1 MATVLLRY
9 YFFSITISLYY
20 NAIIGTILLLC
31 AYTFVNDVSNAIVI
45 WIYIT
50 ETCQDVAL
58 GTGAI
63 LIYTIIIVETATT
76 FSLINFLSLA
86 GFFAL
91 YGTFTIC
98 SILFTYFYVG
108 ETKGL
113 SDKQR
118 KELFIPGAKYGRK
131 LRPNEVYKLT

>member
-1 MATVLLRY
+1 MYAFT
-9 YFFSITISLYY
+9 
-20 NAIIGTILLLC
+20 
-31 AYTFVNDVSNAIVI
+31 NDVSNAIVI

-63 LIYTIIIVETATT
+63 LIYFIIILETATT
-76 FSLINFLSLA
+76 FTLINFLGLS

-91 YGTFTIC
+91 YGLFTTC
-98 SILFTYFYVG
+98 SIIFTYFYIG

-131 LRPNEVYKLT
+131 LRQDEVYKLT